1 MKILNRSEELE
12 SLKYS
17 ISLSK
22 QYYLYIEFRMFYLK
36 YRREGRSVQDALCL
50 ALDEWDLL

>member
-1 MKILNRSEELE
+1 MLNRKEALE

-22 QYYLYIEFRMFYLK
+22 EYCLYIEFRMFYLK
-36 YRREGRSVQDALCL
+36 YRREGWSVESSTTL
-50 ALDEWDLL
+50 ALHEWDLF